1 MDFQI
6 YPLCAFDGGK
16 SQRWHLRG
24 WVLRC
29 YAHKTDGLA
38 LVSPLPP
45 PRPPQPLLPIFPD
58 KSQPTTTTKKRSC
71 WGGGEVRKR
80 PSVTEHRGSA
90 PEVIRETILGVRNHP
105 RPHLWGVLGVR
116 RARGRG
122 GGGGGLREKHQKSML
137 YTKNHNHFNSIL
149 TPPHLAVMRTSP
161 IETSVL

>member
-24 WVLRC
+24 WVCSAVTPIKQTGSL
-29 YAHKTDGLA
+29 
-38 LVSPLPP
+38 SFPLCHPP
-45 PRPPQPLLPIFPD
+45 APPQPLLPIFPD

-122 GGGGGLREKHQKSML
+122 GGGGGCERSTKSQC
-137 YTKNHNHFNSIL
+137 YIRKTIIIL
-149 TPPHLAVMRTSP
+149 IQYWHLHISP
-161 IETSVL
+161 